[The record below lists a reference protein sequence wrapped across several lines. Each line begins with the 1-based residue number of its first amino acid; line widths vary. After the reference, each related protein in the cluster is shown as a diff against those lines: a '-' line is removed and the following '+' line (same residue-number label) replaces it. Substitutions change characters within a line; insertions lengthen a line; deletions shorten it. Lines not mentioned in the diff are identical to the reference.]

1 MALVLARFIYGF
13 SLSWIVAAV
22 LIAATLLCIR
32 LVGIAVVAFEEENK
46 GNIAGAA
53 CVAATVVGALAAI
66 AWLGHRLYDVLG
78 ASALVGGTSHWLAG
92 GNTLSPAAI
101 FGALAGF
108 GCLAGVRGWMN
119 RTPRD
124 PEEVAREA
132 AVKAKARE
140 KAAKEKAAR
149 EKAAAKAE
157 RGARNQDE
165 APARKTRA
173 ASASRAKAAARVR
186 GPRIPQLGWIALFLL
201 LLGSAV
207 LAFAY
212 GVYPLSLP
220 PDATAAA
227 TRLYQDMAP
236 RARPVYLA
244 AAVLLGAGAILAL
257 VWFLWRGKPEE

>member
-1 MALVLARFIYGF
+1 MALVLARFFYGF

-32 LVGIAVVAFEEENK
+32 LVGIAVVAFEEEHK

-78 ASALVGGTSHWLAG
+78 ASPLVGGTSHWLAG

-108 GCLAGVRGWMN
+108 GCLAGLRGWMT
-119 RTPRD
+119 RPPRD
-124 PEEVAREA
+124 PEEVSRLA
-132 AVKAKARE
+132 AAKQKARE
-140 KAAKEKAAR
+140 KAAKEKAAAR
-149 EKAAAKAE
+149 AEPSGKGRAKSS
-157 RGARNQDE
+157 DE

-173 ASASRAKAAARVR
+173 ASASRAKAVARVR
-186 GPRIPQLGWIALFLL
+186 GPRIPQLGWSALFLL

-227 TRLYQDMAP
+227 TRLYHDMAP
-236 RARPVYLA
+236 RARPVYLT
-244 AAVLLGAGAILAL
+244 AAVLLGAGVVLAL
-257 VWFLWRGKPEE
+257 AWFLWRRRPED

>member
-32 LVGIAVVAFEEENK
+32 LVGIAVVAFEEEHK

-108 GCLAGVRGWMN
+108 GCLAGLRGWMN
-119 RTPRD
+119 RPPRD
-124 PEEVAREA
+124 PAEA
-132 AVKAKARE
+132 AAKEKARE
-140 KAAKEKAAR
+140 KAAKEKAA
-149 EKAAAKAE
+149 AKAE
-157 RGARNQDE
+157 RRAKGSAE

-173 ASASRAKAAARVR
+173 ASSSRAKASAPVR
-186 GPRIPQLGWIALFLL
+186 GPRIPQLGWSALFLL

-227 TRLYQDMAP
+227 TRLYHDMAP
-236 RARPVYLA
+236 RARPVYLT
-244 AAVLLGAGAILAL
+244 AAVLLGAGAVLAL
-257 VWFLWRGKPEE
+257 AWFFWRRRPED